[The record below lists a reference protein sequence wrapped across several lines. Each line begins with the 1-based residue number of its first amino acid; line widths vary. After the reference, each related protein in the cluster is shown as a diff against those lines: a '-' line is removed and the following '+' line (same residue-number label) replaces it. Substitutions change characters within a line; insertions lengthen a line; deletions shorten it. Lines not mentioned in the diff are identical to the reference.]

1 MESFISATRETLT
14 ENGLQ
19 RWTSAEFMWG
29 ALTDETL
36 QPHFARW
43 LYRNVI
49 YDDDD
54 DGEDGDDGLFA
65 SPLESSELVQEMKD
79 CYWTDALA
87 EQMRARWL
95 QWKLAG
101 DLDYVMYETF
111 AGDLQVMGGGTF
123 INIAKDANAFRQL
136 YRLVLFAIQHQNQL
150 IENVFNKW
158 DNCAL
163 KKCGMR
169 TEQMQR
175 NVLYV
180 VNELSADHAERRAK
194 HKPLKLKGP
203 RGRAAAGGADGKP
216 RRRDRV
222 VQTAASVSLAAKL
235 VADRCRRVYQ
245 DVARVS
251 PTESIKSTQKTLCDK
266 YDADVAA
273 SNKRKHPEVQVDFE
287 KLAQVAGS
295 VSAVGGS
302 ITSVKLSKLSIDFVR
317 GIMGRFSLAG
327 MESVS
332 QIKHLKKTAGLTDA
346 KLRERLED
354 ELRKLFSSTEESDR
368 KLFEQLKSELQTER
382 TREKAGAKKK
392 AKSAD

>member
-1 MESFISATRETLT
+1 
-14 ENGLQ
+14 
-19 RWTSAEFMWG
+19 
-29 ALTDETL
+29 
-36 QPHFARW
+36 
-43 LYRNVI
+43 
-49 YDDDD
+49 
-54 DGEDGDDGLFA
+54 
-65 SPLESSELVQEMKD
+65 
-79 CYWTDALA
+79 
-87 EQMRARWL
+87 MRARWL

-101 DLDYVMYETF
+101 DLDYVMYEAF

-222 VQTAASVSLAAKL
+222 VQTAASVSLAASL
-235 VADRCRRVYQ
+235 LQ
-245 DVARVS
+245 
-251 PTESIKSTQKTLCDK
+251 I
-266 YDADVAA
+266 DADSGTKMSPECRQQRA
-273 SNKRKHPEVQVDFE
+273 SS
-287 KLAQVAGS
+287 L
-295 VSAVGGS
+295 
-302 ITSVKLSKLSIDFVR
+302 LSKRCCTSTMRTLLQATNASSR
-317 GIMGRFSLAG
+317 ML
-327 MESVS
+327 MW
-332 QIKHLKKTAGLTDA
+332 T
-346 KLRERLED
+346 LRSWHRRL
-354 ELRKLFSSTEESDR
+354 
-368 KLFEQLKSELQTER
+368 
-382 TREKAGAKKK
+382 GV
-392 AKSAD
+392 